1 MNSRH
6 RRTLDK
12 LFAEPMPHTMR
23 WSDVASL
30 LGAVG
35 MLTSGAGSRVHALV
49 NGRPATFHMPHPSNE
64 IRTKTIKDIR
74 DFLADAGVRP
84 D

>member
-1 MNSRH
+1 
-6 RRTLDK
+6 
-12 LFAEPMPHTMR
+12 
-23 WSDVASL
+23 
-30 LGAVG
+30 